1 MTCRFGDDWKPIAEC
16 DVSDKESLSVY
27 RYFLKKWHEMLMG
40 DDIHAISNQITKMLT
55 ADIEF
60 RVINE
65 AKKINN
71 AKTRDQN
78 EIIHRFIIN
87 GFVFPQYLRIRSLT
101 ERPFGSKEKAVYSL
115 PAILN
120 KIEENLD
127 LITREN
133 YVYCATG
140 SYDCK
145 GDNRNLWVRIKR
157 LHQKFDSVSMKKA
170 KNRCKNDKINKK
182 FFAEMKRKFEIT
194 EFHKLRK
201 YVNKYLV
208 HSADPKNRGAIEL
221 FSFKDMDKIYKII
234 CSVARELGEK
244 ILNVHID
251 FCPEWLYDPLE
262 YMDISLIARDDINN
276 IRSYWNSRKN
286 HVSNF

>member
-1 MTCRFGDDWKPIAEC
+1 MNQHFSNDWKPIAEC
-16 DVSDKESLSVY
+16 DVSDKESLAVY
-27 RYFLKKWHEMLMG
+27 RYFLKKWNEMLKG
-40 DDIHAISNQITKMLT
+40 NDIHAISNQITKMLT

-60 RVINE
+60 RTINE
-65 AKKINN
+65 AKRINN
-71 AKTRDQN
+71 EKKREQN
-78 EIIHRFIIN
+78 EIIHSFIIN

-101 ERPFGSKEKAVYSL
+101 ERPSGDREKAVYSL
-115 PAILN
+115 PTIIN
-120 KIEENLD
+120 EIEENSN

-133 YVYCATG
+133 YVYCTTG
-140 SYDCK
+140 SYNCK
-145 GDNRNLWVRIKR
+145 EDNRNLWFRIKR

-182 FFAEMKRKFEIT
+182 FFAEMKKKFEIT

-221 FSFKDMDKIYKII
+221 FPFEDMDKIYKII

-244 ILNVHID
+244 ILNAHID

-262 YMDISLIARDDINN
+262 YLDMPLVTRDDIDD
-276 IRSYWNSRKN
+276 IRSYWNSRKK
-286 HVSNF
+286 HVSKF